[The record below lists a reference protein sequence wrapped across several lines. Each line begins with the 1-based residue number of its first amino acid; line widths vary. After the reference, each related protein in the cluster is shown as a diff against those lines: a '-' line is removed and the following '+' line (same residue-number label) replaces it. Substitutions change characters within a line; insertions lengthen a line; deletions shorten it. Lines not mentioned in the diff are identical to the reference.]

1 MSGVNF
7 KMAQTTA
14 RIKQAGKHFEI
25 IVDLD
30 RALRFKKGLINTI
43 DFLEADVIFSDSK
56 KGLRAPEKDLKEA
69 FGTADT
75 IAVASKIVK
84 SGEILLTQEHRSE
97 EQEKKI
103 KQVIDFLPRNAIDP
117 RTGNP
122 HTFERIKTA
131 LGQSGVNIK
140 NTSIESQ
147 IPEIIEKISAILP
160 IKMET
165 KKIRILV
172 PAIHTGKAYG
182 VFSQYKEKENWLSNG
197 DLEVIVSVPSGLLM
211 DFYDK
216 LNSIT
221 HGSAIT
227 EEVKDGK

>member
-1 MSGVNF
+1 M
-7 KMAQTTA
+7 
-14 RIKQAGKHFEI
+14 
-25 IVDLD
+25 
-30 RALRFKKGLINTI
+30 
-43 DFLEADVIFSDSK
+43 
-56 KGLRAPEKDLKEA
+56 
-69 FGTADT
+69 
-75 IAVASKIVK
+75 
-84 SGEILLTQEHRSE
+84 
-97 EQEKKI
+97 
-103 KQVIDFLPRNAIDP
+103 
-117 RTGNP
+117 
-122 HTFERIKTA
+122 
-131 LGQSGVNIK
+131 K

-216 LNSIT
+216 LNAIT

-227 EEVKDGK
+227 EEIKEKE

>member
-1 MSGVNF
+1 MT
-7 KMAQTTA
+7 QTTA

-30 RALRFKKGLINTI
+30 RALKFKKGQSTSM
-43 DFLEADVIFSDSK
+43 DFLESDVIFTDSK
-56 KGLRAPEKDLKEA
+56 KGFRAPEKDLKEA
-69 FGTADT
+69 FGTSDT
-75 IAVASKIVK
+75 VAIAGKIVK
-84 SGEILLTQEHRSE
+84 SGEILLTQEHRDE
-97 EQEKKI
+97 ERDKKF
-103 KQVIDFLPRNAIDP
+103 KQVVDFLSRNAVDP
-117 RTGNP
+117 KTGNP
-122 HTFERIKTA
+122 HTPERIKTA
-131 LGQSGVNIK
+131 LEQSGVNVK

-165 KKIRILV
+165 KRIKILV

-197 DLEVIVSVPSGLLM
+197 DLEVIVNIPAGLLM

-227 EEVKDGK
+227 EEIKEKE

>member
-1 MSGVNF
+1 MT
-7 KMAQTTA
+7 QTTA
-14 RIKQAGKHFEI
+14 RIKVKGKHFEI
-25 IVDLD
+25 MVDLD
-30 RALRFKKGLINTI
+30 EALKVKKGAGNVAQALQI
-43 DFLEADVIFSDSK
+43 DKIFTDHKKGFHASEADLNDC
-56 KGLRAPEKDLKEA
+56 
-69 FGTADT
+69 FGTDDVYT
-75 IAVASKIVK
+75 IADKIIK
-84 SGEILLTQEHRSE
+84 QGEILLTQDFRD
-97 EQEKKI
+97 EQRENKI
-103 KQVIDFLPRNAIDP
+103 KQVVDFLSRNAIDP

-147 IPEIIEKISAILP
+147 IPEIIEKISSILP

-216 LNSIT
+216 LNAIT

-227 EEVKDGK
+227 EEIKEKE